1 MLGHAILRL
10 SASCSLTYA
19 LGDEVVFHDQ
29 LFAHGQHAGDDVGD
43 CVIVDLTPELPNNCS
58 AVFRLPGG
66 NITTQFS
73 SSPGPAS
80 SPLR

>member
-1 MLGHAILRL
+1 MAPC
-10 SASCSLTYA
+10 SASSSSVA
-19 LGDEVVFHDQ
+19 SAGS
-29 LFAHGQHAGDDVGD
+29 GDDVGS
-43 CVIVDLTPELPNNCS
+43 CVVVDLTPELPNNCS